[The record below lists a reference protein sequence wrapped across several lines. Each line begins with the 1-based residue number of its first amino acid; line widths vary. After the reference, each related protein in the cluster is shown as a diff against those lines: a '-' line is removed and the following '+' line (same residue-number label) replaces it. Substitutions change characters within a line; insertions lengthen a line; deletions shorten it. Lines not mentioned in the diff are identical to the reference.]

1 MNTVDL
7 IIKKR
12 DGLKLSFSE
21 IEFLI
26 MGYVKDEIPDY
37 QISSFLMAAFLNGLD
52 EEETYSLTKIM
63 RDSGDTIDLSPIHKT
78 TLDKHS
84 TGGVG
89 DKTSLVIAPIL
100 ACFDIAVPKMSGRG
114 LGHTGGTIDK
124 LEAIPG
130 FKVELTRKEFIDQ
143 VNDIGLALIAQS
155 GNITPGDKKLYSLRD
170 VTGTVN
176 SIPLIISSIMSKKLA
191 AGADNII
198 LDVKCG
204 TGAFMKDLDHAVEL
218 AQGMVNIGKKFN
230 KNIKALITNMNQP
243 LGYAVG
249 NALEIIEVF
258 DTLKGKGPEDLF
270 ELSLDIVSHGLL
282 MSGKSKNL
290 EEARKLAIEK
300 INSGEAL
307 SKLGD
312 MIEAQGGNRKV
323 VENYSLLNIPDTCYQ
338 LKSEEDGYVESLEV
352 EKIGYASMLLGAGR
366 RKKEDVIDPSVGLK
380 FYLNIGDKVKKG
392 DLIGEIFYNDSR
404 NLEESIRNLK
414 ESIKLS
420 SQVIGKEKTVYQI
433 VD

>member
-191 AGADNII
+191 AGGDNII

-312 MIEAQGGNRKV
+312 MIEAQGGNREV

>member
-1 MNTVDL
+1 MRAVDL

-12 DGLKLSFSE
+12 DGIKLTFSE

-26 MGYVKDEIPDY
+26 MGYVNDEIPDY
-37 QISSFLMAAFLNGLD
+37 QISSFLMASFINGLD

-130 FKVELTRKEFIDQ
+130 FKVELTRKEFIHQ
-143 VNDIGLALIAQS
+143 VNNIGLALIAQS

-249 NALEIIEVF
+249 NAIEVIEVF
-258 DTLKGKGPEDLF
+258 DTLKGKGPEDLY

-282 MSGKSKNL
+282 ISGKSKNL
-290 EEARKLAIEK
+290 EEARKKTIEK

-307 SKLGD
+307 NKLGD
-312 MIEAQGGNRKV
+312 MIQAQGGDRKV
-323 VENYSLLNIPDTCYQ
+323 VEDYSLLKIPKTSYQ

-366 RKKEDVIDPSVGLK
+366 RKKDDIIDPSVGLK

-404 NLEESIRNLK
+404 NLEESIKNLK
-414 ESIKLS
+414 ESIKFS
-420 SQVIGKEKTVYQI
+420 KKEIRKEKTVYQI